1 MEPAALGKSIIA
13 GPRMHDFKDSADALQ
28 LANAIVRVDS
38 PQLFSTIRRLVDD
51 PAERTRLGIAAREV
65 VIAHQGA
72 TERTAEAL
80 LSILSTA
87 GSHHA

>member
-1 MEPAALGKSIIA
+1 
-13 GPRMHDFKDSADALQ
+13 
-28 LANAIVRVDS
+28 
-38 PQLFSTIRRLVDD
+38 LFSTIRRLVDD
-51 PAERTRLGIAAREV
+51 PAERTRLGLAAREV

>member
-1 MEPAALGKSIIA
+1 
-13 GPRMHDFKDSADALQ
+13 RMHDFKDSVEALQ
-28 LANAIVRVDS
+28 SANAMVRIDS
-38 PQLFSTIRRLVDD
+38 SQLFSTIRRLVDD
-51 PAERTRLGIAAREV
+51 PAERTRLGLAAREV

-80 LSILSTA
+80 LSILSTE